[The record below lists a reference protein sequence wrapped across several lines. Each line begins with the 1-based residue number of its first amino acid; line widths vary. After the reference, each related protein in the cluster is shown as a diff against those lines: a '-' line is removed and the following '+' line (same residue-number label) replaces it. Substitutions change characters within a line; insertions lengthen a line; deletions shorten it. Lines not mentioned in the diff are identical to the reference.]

1 MERPSDNVGS
11 NSKQTAGES
20 LFGTEGTMY
29 QALFERSADA
39 ILIIDNDTFVAC
51 NQATVEMLSYKNRA
65 DFLKTHPSELS
76 PETQPNRRP
85 SFEKANEMIALAY
98 EKGSHRFEWQHLRS
112 DGSAIPVEVLLTPI
126 PQAGRKVLHVVWR
139 DISEHK
145 QLEAELRQAHK
156 MEAIGK
162 LTGGIAHD
170 FNNLLVAIIGYAEL
184 LELELAEDSPFLN
197 YVAQIK
203 NAGDRAAGLVSQ
215 LLAFSRKQVLVARVI
230 DLNELL
236 TKMEKMLA
244 PVLGEDILLE
254 CRLNDEPL
262 AVLADS
268 GQLEQVVIN
277 LVTNAR
283 DAMLQSGT
291 LVLETSLVH
300 LEPTSLEEGMRL
312 SPGPHAVL
320 AVTDTG
326 TGISSQVLTNIF
338 DPFFTTKEQ
347 GKGTGLGLSTVYGIV
362 KQSGGDIVVESEPG
376 QGSVFRVYLPIAP
389 KAVEPQTG
397 DELRPPASTRQ
408 ASETVLLVED
418 EAAVSGL
425 VERILRREGY
435 QVHVASNGV
444 EAMALVAAEGLRPD
458 LLLTDVVMPEMGGP
472 ELARHLA
479 PALPE
484 MKILFASGY
493 TDDALVHRGA
503 LADGVDLIQKPFAP
517 RDLLKR
523 LHNIFSAR

>member
-1 MERPSDNVGS
+1 
-11 NSKQTAGES
+11 
-20 LFGTEGTMY
+20 
-29 QALFERSADA
+29 
-39 ILIIDNDTFVAC
+39 
-51 NQATVEMLSYKNRA
+51 
-65 DFLKTHPSELS
+65 EL
-76 PETQPNRRP
+76 
-85 SFEKANEMIALAY
+85 M
-98 EKGSHRFEWQHLRS
+98 
-112 DGSAIPVEVLLTPI
+112 
-126 PQAGRKVLHVVWR
+126 
-139 DISEHK
+139 
-145 QLEAELRQAHK
+145 
-156 MEAIGK
+156 
-162 LTGGIAHD
+162 
-170 FNNLLVAIIGYAEL
+170 
-184 LELELAEDSPFLN
+184 ELELAEDSPFLD
-197 YVAQIK
+197 YVEQIK
-203 NAGDRAAGLVSQ
+203 NAGDRAAGLVNQ
-215 LLAFSRKQVLVARVI
+215 LLAFSRKQVLVTRVI

-236 TKMEKMLA
+236 TKVEKMLA

-254 CRLNDEPL
+254 CRLSDGPL

-283 DAMLQSGT
+283 DSMPQVGT

-300 LEPTSLEEGMRL
+300 LEQSSLQEGMRL

-326 TGISSQVLTNIF
+326 SGMSSQVLTNIF

-362 KQSGGDIVVESEPG
+362 KQSGGDIVVESELG
-376 QGSVFRVYLPIAP
+376 QGSVFRVYLPIASE
-389 KAVEPQTG
+389 AVEAQDS
-397 DELRPPASTRQ
+397 DELRRPAGTRQ

-418 EAAVSGL
+418 DEAVSGL

-435 QVHVASNGV
+435 RVHVASYGV

-479 PALPE
+479 PAMPD

-523 LHNIFSAR
+523 LRDIFSAR